1 MSRKRKGA
9 TPKTIEERVA
19 QANEAETLLQSPV
32 FVEACDLLED
42 KYINQWMHSA
52 WHDDEERDRCYRH
65 LHVLTDVKRELDSMI
80 NSGKI
85 AKQLT

>member
-1 MSRKRKGA
+1 MSKRRKSA

-32 FVEACDLLED
+32 FAEACDLLEE
-42 KYINQWMHSA
+42 KYINQWMNSA
-52 WHDDEERDRCYRH
+52 WENEEVRDRCYRF
-65 LHVLTDVKRELDSMI
+65 LYVLTDVKRELESII

-85 AKQLT
+85 AKQLI